1 MNRVMMVTG
10 GVRNTGLAIARR
22 FAREGYDVILTSRK
36 AEDAQRTAAALGNEF
51 PGVRFLGLG
60 MDPQHVDSIRS
71 AFAAAKKEFGR
82 LDAFVSN
89 AAHLGVGYSIFNST
103 PEDWDA
109 VMNANA
115 RGGFFGTQEA
125 VKLMDRGGAICL
137 IGSVHAAQTI
147 PARVLYAAS
156 KGAISAMTHALA
168 IELGHLNI
176 RVNALIAGA
185 IHTDRW
191 DAQDEALTEQ
201 RRSNYPAGRESTGD
215 EIAAGVYY
223 LCSDDA
229 KTVTGSELT
238 IDSGITSCILKYD
251 KNWRQK

>member
-36 AEDAQRTAAALGNEF
+36 AEDARRTAAELGAEF

-60 MDPQHVDSIRS
+60 MDPQHVESIRS
-71 AFAAAKKEFGR
+71 AFAEVKKEFGR

-89 AAHLGVGYSIFNST
+89 AAHLGVGYSVFNST
-103 PEDWDA
+103 QEDWDA

-115 RGGFFGTQEA
+115 RGGFFGSQEA
-125 VKLMDRGGAICL
+125 VKLMDRGGAVCL
-137 IGSVHAAQTI
+137 ISSVHAYATI
-147 PARVLYAAS
+147 PERVLYCAS
-156 KGAISAMTHALA
+156 KGAICAMSHALA
-168 IELGHLNI
+168 VELGHLNI
-176 RVNALIAGA
+176 RVNTVIAGA

-191 DAQDEALTEQ
+191 DGQDDALTEK
-201 RRSNYPAGRESTGD
+201 RRANYPAGREATGD

-238 IDSGITSCILKYD
+238 IDSGVSSCILQYN